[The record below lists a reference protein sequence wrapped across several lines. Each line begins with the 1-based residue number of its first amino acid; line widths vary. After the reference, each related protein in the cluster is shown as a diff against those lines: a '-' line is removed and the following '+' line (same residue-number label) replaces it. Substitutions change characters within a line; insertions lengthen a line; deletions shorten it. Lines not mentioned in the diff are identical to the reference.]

1 MIIATS
7 ESRSVNLSI
16 REEASRPVAEQVAD
30 WRPIGESAGAVGRS
44 AQREAPSFEE
54 SNTYCRTLATGHYE
68 NFSLVSW
75 LLPKGLHQH
84 FYNVYAF
91 CRWADDLGDE
101 IGNTERSLEL
111 LGWWRD
117 ELRHCYAG
125 HCRHP
130 VFVALRPT
138 IEEFDIPEQPFADLV
153 SAFEQDQHILEYD
166 TREQLHEYCT
176 RSADPVGRI
185 VLHLCRQVS
194 EQTFAW
200 SDSIC
205 TGLQLANFWQDVSRD
220 LDINRI
226 YLPREDRD
234 RFGVSREAL
243 FARRT
248 NDEFHQLMRYEVDCA
263 RDLLN
268 SGLPL
273 VDVLP
278 GPLQIDIELF
288 ARGGLRILQRIER
301 IGYRVLETRPVVT
314 KFDALRMLTSCLLRA
329 GRRRLFPKRRSH

>member
-1 MIIATS
+1 MNRT
-7 ESRSVNLSI
+7 I
-16 REEASRPVAEQVAD
+16 REEASRPVAEQVAE
-30 WRPIGESAGAVGRS
+30 WCPAGGDSQRDDGRTV
-44 AQREAPSFEE
+44 REAPPLEDA
-54 SNTYCRTLATGHYE
+54 NAYCQTLGTGHYE
-68 NFSLVSW
+68 NFPLVSW
-75 LLPKGLHQH
+75 MLPKGLHQH

-101 IGNTERSLEL
+101 IGDAERSLEL
-111 LGWWRD
+111 LGWWKD
-117 ELRHCYAG
+117 ELKACYAG
-125 HCRHP
+125 QSRHP
-130 VFVALRPT
+130 VFVALGPT
-138 IEEFDIPEQPFADLV
+138 ISQFDIPEELFADLI

-166 TREQLHEYCT
+166 TRDQVLDYCT
-176 RSADPVGRI
+176 RSANPVGRI

-194 EQTFAW
+194 EQTYAW

-226 YLPREDRD
+226 YLPKEDRD
-234 RFGVSREAL
+234 KFGVTRDEL
-243 FARRT
+243 FARDT
-248 NDEFHQLMRYEVDCA
+248 TDGFLELMKYEVDFA
-263 RDLLN
+263 RDLLE

-288 ARGGLRILQRIER
+288 ARGGLRILQRIEQ
-301 IGYRVLETRPVVT
+301 IDYRVLETRPVVT

-329 GRRRLFPKRRSH
+329 GCRRVFPKR